1 MKISII
7 GLGKLGSPMMVVMA
21 HKGHSVVGVDLN
33 PGVVEAVNQGKA
45 PVKEPG
51 LQEMIDANRERISAT
66 GSYAEGILA
75 TDMTLIIVP
84 TPSGPDGRF
93 SMRYVLS
100 AAEQIGAALRKKK
113 QWHLVVLSSTVMPGS
128 TGGVLLPALE
138 KSSGRKCGR
147 DFGLCYS
154 PEFIA
159 LGNVIRDM
167 LNPDL
172 ILIGEYDEHSGAV
185 LEDFYKGVCESNPH
199 IKRMNF
205 VNAELPKISLNTF
218 LPTHTSS
225 SHILAP

>member
-21 HKGHSVVGVDLN
+21 HKGHSVLGVDLN

-128 TGGVLLPALE
+128 PGGVLLPALE
-138 KSSGRKCGR
+138 KSSGMRSGPAFAR
-147 DFGLCYS
+147 SSVPL
-154 PEFIA
+154 FIP
-159 LGNVIRDM
+159 LRSRVPP
-167 LNPDL
+167 LL
-172 ILIGEYDEHSGAV
+172 
-185 LEDFYKGVCESNPH
+185 
-199 IKRMNF
+199 
-205 VNAELPKISLNTF
+205 
-218 LPTHTSS
+218 
-225 SHILAP
+225 